1 MIQKKCHTCDKL
13 FEKKITCSKKD
24 WELSKF
30 CSKQCVCTQFRK
42 GIPPWNKGMKGR
54 HFSPKSEFKKGFIP
68 WNKGK
73 KCPHC
78 TGPNNNNWKGGITPE
93 NFKVRWSNE
102 MKNFRNEIFKRDN
115 YTCKF
120 CGRHRTIGDRV
131 ILNVHHLKSFSVHKE
146 LRFDK
151 NNAITLCLECHIK
164 TDTYGVNTTT

>member
-1 MIQKKCHTCDKL
+1 MNELQQKKCLTCGKF
-13 FEKKITCSKKD
+13 FEKKINCSKKN
-24 WELSKF
+24 WVKSKF
-30 CSKQCVCTQFRK
+30 CSTACMRFLP
-42 GIPPWNKGMKGR
+42 GNSYIPPKGTR
-54 HFSPKSEFKKGFIP
+54 LSPKSEFKKGFIP

-78 TGPNNNNWKGGITPE
+78 TGPNNNNWKGGISPE
-93 NFKVRWSNE
+93 HLKVRWSNE

-131 ILNVHHLKSFSVHKE
+131 ILNVHHLKSFSVNKE